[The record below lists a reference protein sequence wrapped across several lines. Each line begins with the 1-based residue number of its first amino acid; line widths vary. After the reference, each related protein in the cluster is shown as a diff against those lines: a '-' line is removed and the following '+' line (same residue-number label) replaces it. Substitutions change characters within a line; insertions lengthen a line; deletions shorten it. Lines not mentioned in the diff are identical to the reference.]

1 MQVTRTTE
9 PRPAPAPA
17 VWRRLLRWP
26 VFALVGAVH
35 ILVLP
40 LVMSERADQVL
51 AIGAGVVYLLLAVL
65 DHWWTSAA
73 PARSVRPDRP
83 GPSDRPGRRA
93 A

>member
-1 MQVTRTTE
+1 MPVTPTTE
-9 PRPAPAPA
+9 AHPTPAPA

-40 LVMSERADQVL
+40 LVLSERADQVL

-73 PARSVRPDRP
+73 RSRPTRPDRP
-83 GPSDRPGRRA
+83 GLLDRPGRRA